1 MRLLA
6 DYILDSDLCL
16 PKGDAPLE
24 INGPQG
30 SFTLHL
36 SNTSDEIQQ
45 PTGVLAARLLFEA
58 DSLQTAREKADDL
71 LSAALNALSFT
82 TGHPFSY
89 NDLRQIIVWEPGLSM
104 REMIRYHETPM
115 KDRAQPL
122 LQADFKQSVDHYL
135 VVQAGEKQQ
144 TALRWFRLGLA
155 ADSLEDQF
163 TYFWFALEIS
173 ARLTK
178 GTEKVPS
185 KCQKCQSPLYCE
197 SCSTYPVHKKYEG
210 EAIRDAICRHVEG
223 NGEEVFKTLQKI
235 RNTLLHGDR
244 ISSVIDSLPCTQ
256 EQAVNALGHI
266 TQSALMGIF
275 TTPNE
280 NAPKKVMLAQS
291 DDLTRK
297 KLIVSMHA
305 AVGMGG
311 DIDNPSFEHIPN
323 IQVSIS
329 YPDDE
334 SSNVS

>member
-16 PKGDAPLE
+16 PKGDAPFQ
-24 INGPQG
+24 INGPHG

-45 PTGVLAARLLFEA
+45 PTGVLAARLVFEA
-58 DSLQTAREKADDL
+58 EDLHTAREKADEFL
-71 LSAALNALSFT
+71 YAALNALSFT

-104 REMIRYHETPM
+104 REMIRYLETPM

-144 TALRWFRLGLA
+144 TALRWFRLGLG

-197 SCSTYPVHKKYEG
+197 NCSTYPVHKKYEG
-210 EAIRDAICRHVEG
+210 EAIRDAICRHVEA
-223 NGEEVFKTLQKI
+223 NSEEVFKTLQKI
-235 RNTLLHGDR
+235 RHTILHGER
-244 ISSVIDSLPCTQ
+244 ITSVIDSLPCSQ
-256 EQAVNALGHI
+256 EEAVNALSHI
-266 TQSALMGIF
+266 TQSALLEIF
-275 TTPNE
+275 TTDNE
-280 NAPKKVMLAQS
+280 HAPAKVMLARS
-291 DDLTRK
+291 DDITRR

-305 AVGMGG
+305 SVGMGG
-311 DIDNPSFEHIPN
+311 DIDNPSFDKIPN
-323 IQVSIS
+323 IQVSVS
-329 YPDDE
+329 YPDDRQE
-334 SSNVS
+334 NVG